1 LNTATRKSA
10 FTLIEML
17 TTVAALVIVLGLM
30 VSLARYERRRSAEN
44 FTREDILAK
53 LEALLARP
61 AVVQNKSLQEALADP
76 QVIPRLV
83 RPSAREPEEPV
94 LQFNAAANNTAF
106 VKVFKSYVGTAFN
119 DFPLSLYNPSTNTLV
134 DAWGTPIVYMP
145 AGALNVGIIPQ
156 QRSFFLSAGPD
167 RKFSSV
173 VDNLYSYEK
182 GGWEGLSS
190 PSGSPGPAPAGQRE

>member
-1 LNTATRKSA
+1 
-10 FTLIEML
+10 ML

-61 AVVQNKSLQEALADP
+61 EVAQNKQLQQALEDP
-76 QVIPRLV
+76 QVVPRLV

-106 VKVFKSYVGTAFN
+106 VKIFKQYLGAAAFK
-119 DFPLSLYNPSTNTLV
+119 DFPLSLYNPTANTLV

-156 QRSFFLSAGPD
+156 QRNFFLSAGPD

-173 VDNLYSYEK
+173 VDNLYSYERA
-182 GGWEGLSS
+182 GWEGPANSS
-190 PSGSPGPAPAGQRE
+190 APAPSGSGQAAAGQRE

>member
-1 LNTATRKSA
+1 
-10 FTLIEML
+10 ML

-44 FTREDILAK
+44 FTREAILAK
-53 LEALLARP
+53 LEALLARSE
-61 AVVQNKSLQEALADP
+61 VVQNKALQEALADP
-76 QVIPRLV
+76 QIVPRLV

-94 LQFNAAANNTAF
+94 LQLNAAANNTAF
-106 VKVFKSYVGTAFN
+106 VKIFKQYVGPKAFN
-119 DFPLSLYNPSTNTLV
+119 DFPLSLYNPTANTLV

-182 GGWEGLSS
+182 GGWEG
-190 PSGSPGPAPAGQRE
+190 PAGHGE

>member
-1 LNTATRKSA
+1 
-10 FTLIEML
+10 ML

-44 FTREDILAK
+44 FTRDDILGK
-53 LEALLARP
+53 LDALLARRDI
-61 AVVQNKSLQEALADP
+61 AENKALQEALADP
-76 QVIPRLV
+76 NVVPRLL

-94 LQFNAAANNTAF
+94 LQLNAARNNTEF
-106 VKVFKSYVGTAFN
+106 VKIFKKYVGPKAFN
-119 DFPLSLYNPSTNTLV
+119 EFPLSLYNPTANTLV

-173 VDNLYSYEK
+173 VDNLYSYER
-182 GGWEGLSS
+182 GFER
-190 PSGSPGPAPAGQRE
+190 PAGQRE

>member
-1 LNTATRKSA
+1 LPINIRKSS

-30 VSLARYERRRSAEN
+30 VSLARFERRRSAEN

-61 AVVQNKSLQEALADP
+61 DVVQNKALQEALADP
-76 QVIPRLV
+76 NVVPRLV
-83 RPSAREPEEPV
+83 YSATREPEEPL
-94 LQFNAAANNTAF
+94 LQHNAAANNTEF
-106 VKVFKSYVGTAFN
+106 VKIFKKYVGPRAFN
-119 DFPLSLYNPSTNTLV
+119 EFPLSLYNPTANTLV

-173 VDNLYSYEK
+173 VDNLYSYER
-182 GGWEGLSS
+182 GWDG
-190 PSGSPGPAPAGQRE
+190 PAGQRE

>member
-1 LNTATRKSA
+1 
-10 FTLIEML
+10 ML

-61 AVVQNKSLQEALADP
+61 AVVQNKALQEALADP

-94 LQFNAAANNTAF
+94 LRLNAAANNAAF
-106 VKVFKSYVGTAFN
+106 VKLFKTYFGSAAFN

-182 GGWEGLSS
+182 AGWEGPPSS
-190 PSGSPGPAPAGQRE
+190 SAQNAAGQSE